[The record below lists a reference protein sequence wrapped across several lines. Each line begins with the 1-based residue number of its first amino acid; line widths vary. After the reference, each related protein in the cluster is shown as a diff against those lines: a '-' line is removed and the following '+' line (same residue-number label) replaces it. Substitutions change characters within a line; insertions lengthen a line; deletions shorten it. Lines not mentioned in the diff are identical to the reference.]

1 MEKKWDEVFEQT
13 HKQEGIQTQEVAV
26 VSEKEY
32 EYGSD
37 AFEEYINNQKTETK
51 PSDMIETQQLNKAR

>member
-1 MEKKWDEVFEQT
+1 M
-13 HKQEGIQTQEVAV
+13 

-51 PSDMIETQQLNKAR
+51 PSDMIETQQLDKAR